1 MRNFTM
7 EDDVFTSGSSSQ
19 SIYFWTSCPYRTNAP
34 WAPLPYT
41 ICSNFLFK
49 NITGMGGIYMDGT
62 FGLTNGPARI
72 SYIQN
77 SIFTNC
83 TMANGKSI
91 LMEYC
96 DGIQF
101 NKVRHTDGTLPT
113 ITLTGTNYNI
123 FRDNAALTP

>member
-1 MRNFTM
+1 M
-7 EDDVFTSGSSSQ
+7 EDVVFTSGSSSQ
-19 SIYFWTSCPYRTNAP
+19 SIYFWTSCPYRNTIP
-34 WAPLPYT
+34 KAPLPYT
-41 ICSNFLFK
+41 IITNFLFK
-49 NITGMGGIYMDGT
+49 NVTGMGGIYMDGT

-101 NKVRHTDGTLPT
+101 NNVRRADGSYPT
-113 ITLTGTNYNI
+113 YTFSGTNYDI
-123 FRDNAALTP
+123 TRDGVALK